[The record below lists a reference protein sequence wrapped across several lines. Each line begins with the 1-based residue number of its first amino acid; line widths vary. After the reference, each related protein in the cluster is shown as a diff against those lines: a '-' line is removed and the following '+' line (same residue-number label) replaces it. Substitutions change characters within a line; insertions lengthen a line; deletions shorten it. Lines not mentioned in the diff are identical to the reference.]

1 MQIIKHVVID
11 LYREMPSI
19 MVTAKQNDSG
29 SRYIAARLTEDGSLF
44 DIPQDVELRVKI
56 RKPDGTTVFSFC
68 ELQEGEILVPLTS
81 QTLASDGLAM
91 VEIEL
96 RKEQVLLS
104 TASFK
109 MQIMKSMVPDSE
121 IESSD
126 EFSALN
132 ELISDAKEYIPQ
144 TGPALTAAREA
155 LAAANQAKV
164 TAEYVID
171 EAGHAR
177 DGANQAGTFAN
188 SQAENARTQAD
199 AASVAASNANRV
211 ADDLTARKENG
222 EFTGPQGPTGA
233 KGATGPQGSEGKQ
246 GPIGPQGPVG
256 VQGPKGAVGETG
268 PQGPQGIQGIA
279 GPKGDKGDRGDS
291 GVVVPVSG
299 LFTLSVDETGDLYT
313 AYADG
318 STPPEFEY
326 DAATGNVYYV
336 TPEE

>member
-1 MQIIKHVVID
+1 MQIIKHIVVD

-44 DIPQDVELRVKI
+44 DIPQDSELRVKI
-56 RKPDGTTVFSFC
+56 RKPDGTSVFSFC
-68 ELQEGEILVPLTS
+68 ELQNGEILVPLTS
-81 QTLASDGLAM
+81 QTLAADGLAM

-104 TASFK
+104 TAYFK
-109 MQIMKSMVPDSE
+109 MQVIKSVVPDSG
-121 IESSD
+121 IESTD

-132 ELISDAKEYIPQ
+132 TLIGDAKKYIPQ
-144 TGPALTAAREA
+144 TGPALTAARET

-188 SQAENARTQAD
+188 SQAESARTQAE
-199 AASVAASNANRV
+199 AASVAAANADRV
-211 ADDLTARKENG
+211 ASDLTTRKENG

-233 KGATGPQGSEGKQ
+233 KGATGPQGPEGKQ
-246 GPIGPQGPVG
+246 GPIGPQGPTG
-256 VQGPKGAVGETG
+256 VQGPKGAVGGTG

-291 GVVVPVSG
+291 GVVVPASG
-299 LFTLSVDETGDLYT
+299 LFTLSADEAGDLYAT
-313 AYADG
+313 YADG
-318 STPPEFEY
+318 STPPVFEY
-326 DAATGNVYYV
+326 DATTGNVYYV
-336 TPEE
+336 IPEE